1 MPRKF
6 DLEQII
12 HTKKRRD
19 NKNINHTYVRPVQK
33 AYARM
38 EKVEQE
44 AEAEAETEQE
54 ETETETE
61 TDQVGDEEA
70 EVDDNL
76 LE

>member
-54 ETETETE
+54 ETET
-61 TDQVGDEEA
+61 DQVGDEEA